1 MSAEPLDGLLERLS
15 EGDPAAAEQVLA
27 DYAPYL
33 RLVVR
38 RRLSGRLRAKFDSLD
53 VLQSVWVHV
62 LRGLRGAGWHFR
74 DRPQLLAF
82 LVTVARRRLTSRFR
96 HHRAALRRE
105 QPGAADLDGLPAPR
119 QTQPAEAAR
128 AEELWEQMLAL
139 CPPAHHELLRLKR
152 QGLTLAE
159 VAARTGM
166 HEGSVRRVLRRLA
179 RRLALEQGPPAPQ
192 LLEAPA

>member
-1 MSAEPLDGLLERLS
+1 MSAEPLDALLEKLS
-15 EGDPAAAEQVLA
+15 AGDPAAAEQVLA
-27 DYAPYL
+27 DYGPYL

-53 VLQSVWVHV
+53 VVQSVWAQV
-62 LRGLRGAGWHFR
+62 LRRLRGAGWHFL
-74 DRPQLLAF
+74 DRAQFLAF
-82 LVTVARRRLTSRFR
+82 LVTVTRRRLTSRFR
-96 HHRAALRRE
+96 HHQAALRRE
-105 QPGAADLDGLPAPR
+105 QPVAPDLDGLPAPGP
-119 QTQPAEAAR
+119 TQPAEAAR

-159 VAARTGM
+159 VAVRTGL

-179 RRLALEQGPPAPQ
+179 RQLALEQGPAPQ
-192 LLEAPA
+192 LEEAPA